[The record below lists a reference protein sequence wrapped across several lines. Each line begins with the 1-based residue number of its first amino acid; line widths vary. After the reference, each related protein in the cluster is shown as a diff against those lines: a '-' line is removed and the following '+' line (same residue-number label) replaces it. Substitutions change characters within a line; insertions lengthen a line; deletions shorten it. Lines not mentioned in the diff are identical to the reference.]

1 MQYLILQEAT
11 KQMSI
16 MSKLVSTLAKRK
28 AREIEHILN
37 HPIELTE
44 AKLKEILS
52 RHQNTILGRN
62 HGFGE
67 IRTPDEF
74 AERVPLF
81 DFYSMKPYLDRVYE
95 NPEGQ
100 VMTVDPVIWYV
111 QSSGTSGTPKHLPIS
126 RAGNKDYS
134 SGATLMLMSYI
145 NAQPGNERIFDGT
158 MVTFAAPAKLG
169 EINGVPLGYMT
180 GISRELLANPLLR
193 RILKPG
199 EDMFNMTNMDEK
211 LWAYAVFST
220 KTNVTS
226 FGGIT
231 TLTIAFLRRMQNEYG
246 PALMDY
252 FKGTKYERRL
262 REAYQDD
269 GTLDLATLWPNT
281 RMIGATGID
290 SEPYRAW
297 LEKTL
302 PNAVLWDN
310 YAGSEGLY
318 GTTLVPERGSGI
330 QLLPQLNYFEFIPE
344 SEVNKEEPETVPL
357 SDVKKRSRY
366 EMVITNLFGWTRYRV
381 GDMLTFVDTDPYSVA
396 RIGRRGRVVNLSG
409 EKLSDAHVTSGIAAA
424 CATTGAEII
433 DYTVVG
439 HIKDGLGHYTI
450 AAMFH
455 QDIDAVEFINSFE
468 ETVKASNEEF
478 RIVREMGALGATA
491 LVRMT
496 QSHSEGIIEH
506 NHIQAKSLPLTSD
519 DSVLASCEST

>member
-1 MQYLILQEAT
+1 
-11 KQMSI
+11 
-16 MSKLVSTLAKRK
+16 
-28 AREIEHILN
+28 
-37 HPIELTE
+37 
-44 AKLKEILS
+44 
-52 RHQNTILGRN
+52 
-62 HGFGE
+62 
-67 IRTPDEF
+67 
-74 AERVPLF
+74 
-81 DFYSMKPYLDRVYE
+81 
-95 NPEGQ
+95 
-100 VMTVDPVIWYV
+100 
-111 QSSGTSGTPKHLPIS
+111 
-126 RAGNKDYS
+126 
-134 SGATLMLMSYI
+134 
-145 NAQPGNERIFDGT
+145 
-158 MVTFAAPAKLG
+158 
-169 EINGVPLGYMT
+169 
-180 GISRELLANPLLR
+180 
-193 RILKPG
+193 
-199 EDMFNMTNMDEK
+199 MDEK

-252 FKGTKYERRL
+252 FRGTKYEPRL
-262 REAYQDD
+262 RESLQDD
-269 GTLDLATLWPNT
+269 GTLDLTNLWPNAM
-281 RMIGATGID
+281 MIGATGID

-344 SEVNKEEPETVPL
+344 SEVDKEEPVAVPL
-357 SDVKKRSRY
+357 SEVKKGARY

-381 GDMLTFVDTDPYSVA
+381 GDMVTFVDTNPYSVA
-396 RIGRRGRVVNLSG
+396 RIGRKGRVVNLSG
-409 EKLSDAHVTSGIAAA
+409 EKLSDAHVTKGIAAA
-424 CATTGAEII
+424 CTKTGAEII

-439 HIKDGLGHYTI
+439 HVEEGLGRYTI
-450 AAMFH
+450 AAMF
-455 QDIDAVEFINSFE
+455 QKDVDTVEFINSFE
-468 ETVKASNEEF
+468 EAVKSSNEEF

-496 QSHSEGIIEH
+496 QSHSEGFIAK